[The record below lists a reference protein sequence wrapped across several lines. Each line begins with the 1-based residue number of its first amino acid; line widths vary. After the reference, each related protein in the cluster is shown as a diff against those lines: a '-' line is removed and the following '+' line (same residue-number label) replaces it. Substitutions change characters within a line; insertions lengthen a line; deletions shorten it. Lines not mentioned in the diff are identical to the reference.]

1 MIRNLL
7 ATTAL
12 ATLLATSAFAQTN
25 NNATGTQPAAPA
37 TEAAPA
43 AGQEAPLTEV
53 TGHLASN
60 MIGETVYNGTTAEAE
75 NIGEVNDL
83 VVSKDGQVETLIIGV
98 GGFLGL
104 GERDVAIE
112 FNQAKWADRDGDRLL
127 IVEMTKEQL
136 EGMQP
141 FDKTPYQPAQPVAA
155 TGTQPAGTTGGQ
167 ATTDQTAASGGA
179 ATGTATTG
187 GAATDTAANTA
198 TQPATDQTA
207 QNAAPAANGAA
218 TTDTAAN
225 TTTQPATD
233 QTAQNA
239 APAAGANQNADTTQT
254 AAIDRSQLTEM
265 PAGEMR
271 AEDIVGTT
279 VYGANDANVGEIG
292 DVVLTADGKVDA
304 YLIDVGGFLGMGEK
318 EVAISAD
325 NLSFMQD
332 ANGNKYLYTN
342 FTKEQLDA
350 QAAYDEGTYAQ
361 NRDQQRLN
369 VQQQ

>member
-12 ATLLATSAFAQTN
+12 ATLLATSAYAQETN

-37 TEAAPA
+37 TQEAAPA
-43 AGQEAPLTEV
+43 TGQNAPLTEV
-53 TGHLASN
+53 TGHLASD

-83 VVSKDGQVETLIIGV
+83 VVSKEGNIESLIIGV

-104 GERDVAIE
+104 GERDVAIQ
-112 FNQAKWADRDGDRLL
+112 FDQATWADRDGDRLL
-127 IVEMTKEQL
+127 IVQMTKEQL

-141 FDKTPYQPAQPVAA
+141 FDKTPYQPARPVAA
-155 TGTQPAGTTGGQ
+155 TETQPATGGQ
-167 ATTDQTAASGGA
+167 ATTDQTAVAPA
-179 ATGTATTG
+179 ATDTATTDTAANTATQPATETQPATDQTAQNAAPAADGTAT
-187 GAATDTAANTA
+187 TDTAANTA

-207 QNAAPAANGAA
+207 QNAAPAAGA
-218 TTDTAAN
+218 T
-225 TTTQPATD
+225 
-233 QTAQNA
+233 
-239 APAAGANQNADTTQT
+239 ADTTQT
-254 AAIDRSQLTEM
+254 AAIDRSQLKEI

-318 EVAISAD
+318 EVAVSAD

-332 ANGNKYLYTN
+332 ANGNRYLYTN

-361 NRDQQRLN
+361 NRDQMRLN